1 MKLLHNI
8 VVPKISSEWKIVA
21 DFLEL
26 EFSIIDV
33 VEERCKDD
41 PVKCCEEMLREWLK
55 TDHGLQPKTW
65 STLITALKVI
75 KKLPTVSQEV
85 EQELKSK

>member
-26 EFSIIDV
+26 EFSIINAI
-33 VEERCKDD
+33 EERYKDD
-41 PVKCCEEMLREWLK
+41 AVRCCEEMLREWLNA
-55 TDHGLQPKTW
+55 DHGLQPKTW
-65 STLITALKVI
+65 STLIATLKVI